1 MLRGSEM
8 PEHFEILSSDDQER
22 YLRLQKDTLNDG
34 KRSPKYAKTKLLEDN
49 LEKIHKF
56 CIRNDEDDIKRCL
69 VCGILW
75 VDEGLCV
82 NVIQLQKLVG
92 KCKSSINTSFRNLG
106 YELTLSRCDSSDPL
120 KKVFAPIQDLTQM
133 RQWTIRTNP
142 KDFDVDE
149 ARRKLHSKAGPQ
161 FLNKHKYTNNN
172 PIPHA
177 QSMPDTFHF
186 SDFPTEQFLP
196 EEDQS
201 ALLLPLPEPTTN
213 ETQEN
218 RQPFEFGFLDDSF
231 MEMLQFCNF

>member
-49 LEKIHKF
+49 LEKIRKF
-56 CIRNDEDDIKRCL
+56 CIRKDEDDIKRCL

-82 NVIQLQKLVG
+82 NIIQLQKLFG

-106 YELTLSRCDSSDPL
+106 YELTQSRCDSSDPL
-120 KKVFAPIQDLTQM
+120 KKVFAPIQDLTQL

-149 ARRKLHSKAGPQ
+149 ARRKLHSKPGLL
-161 FLNKHKYTNNN
+161 FLNKHKYNNIQ
-172 PIPHA
+172 IPHA
-177 QSMPDTFHF
+177 QSMPDTIHF
-186 SDFPTEQFLP
+186 SDAPPEQFQP

-201 ALLLPLPEPTTN
+201 AMLPPVPESTTN
-213 ETQEN
+213 ETQEHK
-218 RQPFEFGFLDDSF
+218 QQFEFGFLDDSF
-231 MEMLQFCNF
+231 IEMMQFCNF